1 MSQTRFR
8 VILPGPIH
16 NQFTKAREILTYF
29 QSRTITRRNSTKQKR
44 KIWFVNNFI
53 MVVWTGME
61 QSRGYLHSEY
71 RPLCRAFHQPINMR
85 TCYQLHIRPQICVC
99 SRAHRLILWPSELTA
114 YRRIHLSC
122 EISRVGVN
130 EAPKSIVVNGNHI
143 EFCHYFS
150 IYQ

>member
-99 SRAHRLILWPSELTA
+99 SRAHRLTDIVAVGTDCVLHILA
-114 YRRIHLSC
+114 
-122 EISRVGVN
+122 
-130 EAPKSIVVNGNHI
+130 VVYEKLAKTFIMSTIWARLLDTKPH
-143 EFCHYFS
+143 
-150 IYQ
+150 